1 MHPDRSGDGA
11 GGNSPDQ
18 SKSQQLQAFAA
29 AVTLAA
35 CRLRG
40 RWDQQTY
47 QTMKLHPLA
56 LFAAMMPLVV
66 PMTAVAEPDSKP
78 ETIDKHLTGTKPIGS
93 AWRASEIIGTNVKN
107 ANDET
112 IGEVK
117 DLAVDFKTGEILAV
131 IVSSGG
137 FLGVADT
144 LSSIPSSALRY
155 DVKAEAFK
163 TKLTK
168 DQLQKAPQHKADDKA
183 GYTDAALAKLREYR
197 DSIGGDVNAP
207 DNTANNDEDAEEKSV
222 TPVDQGS
229 SDSDVKTTKDIRSA
243 VVDSD
248 LSFNAK
254 NIKIITNGGH
264 VTLRGVVESKDEHA
278 AVLKLVH
285 GQVDKA
291 DVSDLLEV
299 K

>member
-1 MHPDRSGDGA
+1 
-11 GGNSPDQ
+11 
-18 SKSQQLQAFAA
+18 
-29 AVTLAA
+29 
-35 CRLRG
+35 
-40 RWDQQTY
+40 
-47 QTMKLHPLA
+47 MKLQSFTL
-56 LFAAMMPLVV
+56 LTVIMPLVL
-66 PMTAVAEPDSKP
+66 PLTAVADPDSKP
-78 ETIDKHLTGTKPIGS
+78 EAVDKHLTGSKPIGS

-117 DLAVDFKTGEILAV
+117 DLAVDFKTGEVLAV

-137 FLGVADT
+137 FLGMADT

-155 DVKAEAFK
+155 DVRAEAFK

-168 DQLQKAPQHKADDKA
+168 EQLQKAPQHKANDKSD
-183 GYTDAALAKLREYR
+183 YSDAAMAKLREYR
-197 DSIGGDVNAP
+197 DSIGGDVDAP
-207 DNTANNDEDAEEKSV
+207 DNTANNAEDAEEASV
-222 TPVDQGS
+222 TPVDQGT

-243 VVDSD
+243 VVDAD

-254 NIKIITNGGH
+254 NIKIITNNGH
-264 VTLRGVVESKDEHA
+264 VTLRGVVENKDEHA

-291 DVSDLLEV
+291 DVSDLLEI